1 MLVLAKNISLCP
13 VYSLKGVGI
22 LQLVIPVH
30 YPVVLVL
37 KLVLQ
42 VCPVLHIKAGSALLL
57 SLLPWSV
64 ASVQLHAAYEY

>member
-22 LQLVIPVH
+22 IQLVIPVH
-30 YPVVLVL
+30 YPVVLV

-42 VCPVLHIKAGSALLL
+42 VCPALHIKAGSALLL

>member
-13 VYSLKGVGI
+13 VYCLKGVGI

-30 YPVVLVL
+30 YPVVL
-37 KLVLQ
+37 Q
-42 VCPVLHIKAGSALLL
+42 AGSTLLL